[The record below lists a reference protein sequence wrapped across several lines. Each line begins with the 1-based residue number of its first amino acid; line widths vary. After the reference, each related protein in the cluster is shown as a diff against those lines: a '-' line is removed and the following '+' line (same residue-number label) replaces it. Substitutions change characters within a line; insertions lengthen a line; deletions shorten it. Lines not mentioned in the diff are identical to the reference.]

1 MIGLQKVLGISAVAG
16 ALLLG
21 GCATNKAVDEKIAQ
35 LEGRSTTKMESVE
48 TQIED
53 IQEKQRVTNTRLDQI
68 SQEAQQALK
77 RAEEAGVL
85 AKGQVVFEQA
95 FTDDTIKFKLG
106 SSELTSGATAALDT
120 LAQRIKDL
128 NRVVFIEIQGH
139 TDSTGSAR
147 YNEDLGFDRAEAV
160 RRYLNKKHS
169 LPLARMS
176 TISYGETMPSVEN
189 NSRAN
194 RMQNRRVVVVVLE

>member
-1 MIGLQKVLGISAVAG
+1 MARLQNVLGISAVAG

-35 LEGRSTTKMESVE
+35 LEGRTTTKIESVE

-53 IQEKQRVTNTRLDQI
+53 IQEKQRATDVRLDQI
-68 SQEAQQALK
+68 SQEAQAALK

-95 FTDDTIKFKLG
+95 FTDDTIKFKLN
-106 SSELTSGATAALDT
+106 SSELSDESKAALDT

-139 TDSTGSAR
+139 TDSTGSEA
-147 YNEDLGFDRAEAV
+147 YNEELGQDRAEAV
-160 RRYLNKKHS
+160 RRYLNRQHN

-176 TISYGETMPSVEN
+176 TISYGESMPAVEN
-189 NSRAN
+189 NTRAN
-194 RMQNRRVVVVVLE
+194 RSQNRRVVVVVLE

>member
-1 MIGLQKVLGISAVAG
+1 MIRLNKVLGISGLAG

-21 GCATNKAVDEKIAQ
+21 GCATNKAVDERIAA
-35 LEGRSTTKMESVE
+35 LEGRTNTKIESVE
-48 TQIED
+48 GQIED
-53 IQEKQRVTNTRLDQI
+53 IQEKQRVTDTRLDQI
-68 SQEAQQALK
+68 SQEAQAALK

-106 SSELTSGATAALDT
+106 SSELTSDATAALDQ
-120 LAQRIKDL
+120 LATRIKEL

-139 TDSTGSAR
+139 TDSTGSTR
-147 YNEDLGFDRAEAV
+147 YNEELGYDRAEAV
-160 RRYLNKKHS
+160 RRYLNRQHA

-176 TISYGETMPSVEN
+176 TISYGETMPAVEN

-194 RMQNRRVVVVVLE
+194 RLQNRRVVVVVLE

>member
-1 MIGLQKVLGISAVAG
+1 MIGLQKVLVISAAAG

-21 GCATNKAVDEKIAQ
+21 GCATNKAVDERIAQ
-35 LEGRSTTKMESVE
+35 LEGRTTQKIESIE

-53 IQEKQRVTNTRLDQI
+53 VQEKQSATDQRLDQV
-68 SQEAQQALK
+68 SREAQDALK
-77 RAEEAGVL
+77 RAQEAGVL
-85 AKGQVVFEQA
+85 AKGQIVFEQA
-95 FTDDTIKFKLG
+95 FTDDAIKFKLG
-106 SSELTSGATAALDT
+106 SSELTSEATAALDT
-120 LAQRIKDL
+120 LATRIKDL
-128 NRVVFIEIQGH
+128 NKTVFIEIQGH
-139 TDSTGSAR
+139 TDSTGSTR
-147 YNEDLGFDRAEAV
+147 YNEELGFDRAEAV
-160 RRYLNKKHS
+160 RRYLNRQHN

>member
-1 MIGLQKVLGISAVAG
+1 MARMHTVLGITAVAG
-16 ALLLG
+16 TLLLG

-35 LEGRSTTKMESVE
+35 LEGRTTTKIDTVT

-53 IQEKQRVTNTRLDQI
+53 IQEKQRATDTRLEQV
-68 SQEAQQALK
+68 SQEAQAALK

-106 SSELTSGATAALDT
+106 SSELNDGAKAALDT
-120 LAQRIKDL
+120 LATRIKDL

-139 TDSTGSAR
+139 TDSTGGAS
-147 YNEDLGFDRAEAV
+147 YNEKLGQERAEAV
-160 RRYLNKKHS
+160 RRYLNRQHN

-176 TISYGETMPSVEN
+176 TISYGESMPAVEN

>member
-1 MIGLQKVLGISAVAG
+1 MTGMHKILGISAISG

-21 GCATNKAVDEKIAQ
+21 GCATTKSVDERIAQ
-35 LEGRSTTKMESVE
+35 LEGRTTTKLESVE

-53 IQEKQRVTNTRLDQI
+53 IQEKQRVTDTRLDQI
-68 SQEAQQALK
+68 SQEARAALK

-95 FTDDTIKFKLG
+95 FTDDAIKFKVG
-106 SSELTSGATAALDT
+106 SSELTTDATAALDA

-128 NRVVFIEIQGH
+128 NRLIFIEIQGH
-139 TDSTGSAR
+139 TDSTGSTR

-160 RRYLNKKHS
+160 RRYLNRQHS

-176 TISYGETMPSVEN
+176 TISYGETMPAVEN
-189 NSRAN
+189 NTRAN

>member
-21 GCATNKAVDEKIAQ
+21 GCATNKAVDERIAQ
-35 LEGRSTTKMESVE
+35 LEGRTTQKIESIE

-53 IQEKQRVTNTRLDQI
+53 VQEKQSATNQRLDQV
-68 SQEAQQALK
+68 SREAQDALK
-77 RAEEAGVL
+77 RAQEAGVL
-85 AKGQVVFEQA
+85 AKGQIVFEQA
-95 FTDDTIKFKLG
+95 FTDDAIKFKLG
-106 SSELTSGATAALDT
+106 SSEVTSEATAALDT
-120 LAQRIKDL
+120 LATRIKDL
-128 NRVVFIEIQGH
+128 NKVVFIEIQGH
-139 TDSTGSAR
+139 TDSTGSTR
-147 YNEDLGFDRAEAV
+147 YNEELGFDRAEAV
-160 RRYLNKKHS
+160 RRYLNRQHN

>member
-1 MIGLQKVLGISAVAG
+1 MTRFHVLGISAIAG

-21 GCATNKAVDEKIAQ
+21 GCATNKSVDERIAAAETRTSTKI
-35 LEGRSTTKMESVE
+35 ESVE

-53 IQEKQRVTNTRLDQI
+53 IQEKQRNTDTRLDQV
-68 SQEAQQALK
+68 SAEAKEALK

-95 FTDDTIKFKLG
+95 FTDDTIKFRLG
-106 SSELTSGATAALDT
+106 SSELTSEATTALDA
-120 LAQRIKDL
+120 LATRIKDL

-139 TDSTGSAR
+139 TDSTGSAS
-147 YNEDLGFDRAEAV
+147 YNEKLGLDRAEAV
-160 RRYLNKKHS
+160 RRYLNRQHA

-176 TISYGETMPSVEN
+176 TISYGETMPAVEN
-189 NSRAN
+189 NTRAN

>member
-21 GCATNKAVDEKIAQ
+21 GCATNKAVDERIAQ
-35 LEGRSTTKMESVE
+35 LEGRTTQKIESIE

-53 IQEKQRVTNTRLDQI
+53 VQEKQSATNQRLDQV
-68 SQEAQQALK
+68 SREAQDALK
-77 RAEEAGVL
+77 RAQEAGVL
-85 AKGQVVFEQA
+85 AKGQIVFEQA
-95 FTDDTIKFKLG
+95 FTDDAIKFKLG
-106 SSELTSGATAALDT
+106 SSELTSEATAALDT
-120 LAQRIKDL
+120 LATRIKDL
-128 NRVVFIEIQGH
+128 NKTVFIEIQGH
-139 TDSTGSAR
+139 TDSTGSTR
-147 YNEDLGFDRAEAV
+147 YNEELGFDRAEAV
-160 RRYLNKKHS
+160 RRYLNRQHN

-189 NSRAN
+189 KSRAN